1 MTLGES
7 LNYSREQAEE
17 HIALFMKHVQE
28 ELGVAVAP
36 WKSEGPTRVMSFLG
50 LRLCNLPG
58 NRSISLPADKQK
70 KLLRQINSLLQSYK
84 PGDRIDPHVIAELLG
99 GLNFAAQVIEPGAAE
114 KASEGQVV
122 TIDAVYGIFNLLSG
136 PFIAL
141 VLESEAK
148 MTGVENRPSA
158 IQQMDFWK
166 VSRVAIIP
174 LFAQGLRLTP
184 SQQRDEDRYL
194 EMLHSAFSHHQLYFS
209 HTYDV
214 TLSFQKIGTM
224 SDADRAKPLWQRA
237 NPRFFWNRE
246 LVDVLVRVR

>member
-1 MTLGES
+1 MVKII
-7 LNYSREQAEE
+7 R
-17 HIALFMKHVQE
+17 
-28 ELGVAVAP
+28 
-36 WKSEGPTRVMSFLG
+36 RVMKV
-50 LRLCNLPG
+50 G
-58 NRSISLPADKQK
+58 NRFLAKATLEFCFFIGPRGAAKMADHDVHRACRLFDDKVV
-70 KLLRQINSLLQSYK
+70 LEGGRDGSVVLRFDPSSPNQI
-84 PGDRIDPHVIAELLG
+84 D
-99 GLNFAAQVIEPGAAE
+99 AQVIEPGAAE